1 MNVTVTLQ
9 VWEVIHKG
17 SGYAAIIVSIAAIFT
32 GMQTISPAA
41 PDAALVVYGLIVA
54 LAFTTFGACEI
65 AR

>member
-1 MNVTVTLQ
+1 MSVYWHWQ
-9 VWEVIHKG
+9 VWEVIHQG
-17 SGYAAIIVSIAAIFT
+17 SGYAAVIVSIAAIFP

-54 LAFTTFGACEI
+54 LAVTTFGACEI